1 MDTWRTGRRTITRT
15 QVKVGY
21 TRTRETR
28 YHGTTPPPERHMALG
43 TKGKTRSSIA
53 FQCPAQRQLHS
64 MHSTFALAR
73 FGELTV
79 CYTEVLK
86 VLPCARTCH
95 RHGLRRQLL
104 RWKNIAASSI
114 SRLQVRIESVG
125 TQLFRGKL
133 TVAIL
138 VHELFLE
145 LRHLRE
151 RKVCVVENAQVRVLA
166 VLVGNR

>member
-1 MDTWRTGRRTITRT
+1 
-15 QVKVGY
+15 
-21 TRTRETR
+21 
-28 YHGTTPPPERHMALG
+28 MALG
-43 TKGKTRSSIA
+43 TKGKTRLASIA

-86 VLPCARTCH
+86 VSSHAPALATDMDCDASCCD
-95 RHGLRRQLL
+95 G
-104 RWKNIAASSI
+104 KNIAASSI

-166 VLVGNR
+166 VLVGNG

>member
-43 TKGKTRSSIA
+43 TKGKTRLASIA

-86 VLPCARTCH
+86 VSSHAPALATDMDCD
-95 RHGLRRQLL
+95 
-104 RWKNIAASSI
+104 ASCCD
-114 SRLQVRIESVG
+114 
-125 TQLFRGKL
+125 GK
-133 TVAIL
+133 I
-138 VHELFLE
+138 
-145 LRHLRE
+145 
-151 RKVCVVENAQVRVLA
+151 
-166 VLVGNR
+166 